1 MKHILTLSIFIVL
14 VLANLTT
21 TAQNNTETLEF
32 DEETFNDL
40 FSDKNS
46 TEISRQLG
54 QMLDEISTT
63 DITFDDNAADV
74 PIDGGLGF
82 LLATG
87 MGYGA
92 NRLRNKKKQKKNN
105 LGSNDRDKV

>member
-1 MKHILTLSIFIVL
+1 MKRILPLSFLIVILL
-14 VLANLTT
+14 VNLTT
-21 TAQNNTETLEF
+21 NAQNNTETLEF

-54 QMLDEISTT
+54 QMLDEISAS

-82 LLATG
+82 LLAAG
-87 MGYGA
+87 
-92 NRLRNKKKQKKNN
+92 
-105 LGSNDRDKV
+105 LGLSLIHI

>member
-1 MKHILTLSIFIVL
+1 MKRILPLSFLIVILL
-14 VLANLTT
+14 VNLTT
-21 TAQNNTETLEF
+21 NAQNNTETLEF

-54 QMLDEISTT
+54 QMLDEISAS

-82 LLATG
+82 LLAAG
-87 MGYGA
+87 LGYGA
-92 NRLRNKKKQKKNN
+92 NKIRNKRKRKQK
-105 LGSNDRDKV
+105 